1 MNLFQVVI
9 MIYDEVVLLLG
20 LGFMLLEIV
29 MRLVIISNREYD

>member
-9 MIYDEVVLLLG
+9 MIYHEVVLLLG

-29 MRLVIISNREYD
+29 MRVVIISNREYD